1 MKHFKLMMLGLA
13 LSAGFT
19 TQMQAQEAQ
28 SFVHQQ
34 SNTEDYVWPTDPQV
48 LTKLKHWQDQKFGV
62 LMHWG
67 LYSVPG
73 IENPGQ
79 FVRKTGLYVS
89 ANQPTRRTRHGTGAR
104 KIPSTQ

>member
-19 TQMQAQEAQ
+19 TQTQAQEAQ

-48 LTKLKHWQDQKFGV
+48 
-62 LMHWG
+62 
-67 LYSVPG
+67 
-73 IENPGQ
+73 
-79 FVRKTGLYVS
+79 
-89 ANQPTRRTRHGTGAR
+89 
-104 KIPSTQ
+104 

>member
-1 MKHFKLMMLGLA
+1 MKQFKLMMLGLA

-48 LTKLKHWQDQKFGV
+48 LGIKHAEALAG
-62 LMHWG
+62 
-67 LYSVPG
+67 P
-73 IENPGQ
+73 E
-79 FVRKTGLYVS
+79 VRCIDAL
-89 ANQPTRRTRHGTGAR
+89 GTL
-104 KIPSTQ
+104 